1 MEPTNVL
8 IRVCILLLMQPAP
21 LAGTATKLDNQ
32 HLSWL
37 QDATRTPRGDGN
49 LIRIRTASLRCGCN
63 PHPSRGRQRSSRLDS
78 RPRNH
83 FKMQSTPPPTG
94 TATSVPF
101 GRYWGIA
108 VDAARAPHGDGNRVM
123 KLFFLRTT
131 PIQPAPLAGTA
142 TTIISSLEFDTR
154 RCNPHPSRG
163 RQHSFKAETETC
175 LHRDATRTPYGDGN
189 LRILDL
195 HLVAGRCNPHP
206 LRGRQL
212 IEPFILE
219 FDPPMQPAPLAGTVT
234 RSK

>member
-1 MEPTNVL
+1 
-8 IRVCILLLMQPAP
+8 MQPAP
-21 LAGTATKLDNQ
+21 LAGTATLLELEP
-32 HLSWL
+32 HHFGA
-37 QDATRTPRGDGN
+37 DATRTPRGDGN
-49 LIRIRTASLRCGCN
+49 LDIQDSTISVWIDATRTPRGDGNVRPVWIADHGIISRCNLR
-63 PHPSRGRQRSSRLDS
+63 
-78 RPRNH
+78 
-83 FKMQSTPPPTG
+83 PPTG

-108 VDAARAPHGDGNRVM
+108 VDAARAPHGDGNSVM

>member
-1 MEPTNVL
+1 
-8 IRVCILLLMQPAP
+8 
-21 LAGTATKLDNQ
+21 
-32 HLSWL
+32 
-37 QDATRTPRGDGN
+37 
-49 LIRIRTASLRCGCN
+49 
-63 PHPSRGRQRSSRLDS
+63 
-78 RPRNH
+78 
-83 FKMQSTPPPTG
+83 MQSTPPPTG

-108 VDAARAPHGDGNRVM
+108 VDAARAPHGDGNSVM

-206 LRGRQL
+206 SRGRQRATFSESR
-212 IEPFILE
+212 ITIPDATRTPRGDGNPFAGGH
-219 FDPPMQPAPLAGTVT
+219 DARVVRMQPAPLAGTAT
-234 RSK
+234 QSSS

>member
-1 MEPTNVL
+1 M
-8 IRVCILLLMQPAP
+8 
-21 LAGTATKLDNQ
+21 
-32 HLSWL
+32 
-37 QDATRTPRGDGN
+37 
-49 LIRIRTASLRCGCN
+49 
-63 PHPSRGRQRSSRLDS
+63 
-78 RPRNH
+78 
-83 FKMQSTPPPTG
+83 
-94 TATSVPF
+94 PF

-108 VDAARAPHGDGNRVM
+108 VDAARAPHGDGNSVM

-195 HLVAGRCNPHP
+195 HLVAGRCNPRP
-206 LRGRQL
+206 LRGRQQL
-212 IEPFILE
+212 LRTVEHICGRNARCNPHPSRGRQLFDKLAEGEPVVFRCNPHPSRGQQLE
-219 FDPPMQPAPLAGTVT
+219 IAGETVRANLDAARAPHGD
-234 RSK
+234 SN

>member
-1 MEPTNVL
+1 MHFLLSLCYTEPAGCMEPTNVL

-49 LIRIRTASLRCGCN
+49 LIRIRTASLRCG
-63 PHPSRGRQRSSRLDS
+63 
-78 RPRNH
+78 
-83 FKMQSTPPPTG
+83 
-94 TATSVPF
+94 
-101 GRYWGIA
+101 
-108 VDAARAPHGDGNRVM
+108 
-123 KLFFLRTT
+123 
-131 PIQPAPLAGTA
+131 
-142 TTIISSLEFDTR
+142 
-154 RCNPHPSRG
+154 CNPHPSRG